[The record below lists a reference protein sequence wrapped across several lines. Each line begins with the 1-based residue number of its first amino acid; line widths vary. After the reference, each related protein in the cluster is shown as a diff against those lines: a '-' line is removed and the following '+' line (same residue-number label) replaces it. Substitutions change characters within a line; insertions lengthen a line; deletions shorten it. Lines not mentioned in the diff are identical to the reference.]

1 MNSFS
6 QTDTT
11 KVCIPTK
18 VARQAAKD
26 LVRYDGC
33 KEELKLTQLKVTKL
47 EEREVQKDT
56 IISLLTS
63 KDKNNQYGVILM
75 RLGYTQSTELCDR
88 ISGMPHKSS
97 ALVRQSASPFS
108 RQPSQFHV
116 VDMTGNVNQG
126 LMCEVKGNS

>member
-1 MNSFS
+1 MLSLNSFS

-11 KVCIPTK
+11 KVCIPSS
-18 VARQAAKD
+18 VARLAAKD

-63 KDKNNQYGVILM
+63 KDKNNQFIIGQKDVQIGEYKGMTDDLKK
-75 RLGYTQSTELCDR
+75 ELKGQR
-88 ISGMPHKSS
+88 NKTFWYKVLSFASLAT
-97 ALVRQSASPFS
+97 ALF
-108 RQPSQFHV
+108 FI
-116 VDMTGNVNQG
+116 
-126 LMCEVKGNS
+126 K

>member
-11 KVCIPTK
+11 KVTLPTK
-18 VARQAAKD
+18 VVRLAAKD

-63 KDKNNQYGVILM
+63 KDKNNQFIIGQKDVQIGEYKGMTDDLKK
-75 RLGYTQSTELCDR
+75 EL
-88 ISGMPHKSS
+88 KSQRNKVFFYK
-97 ALVRQSASPFS
+97 ALSFLSLTTMVYFI
-108 RQPSQFHV
+108 
-116 VDMTGNVNQG
+116 
-126 LMCEVKGNS
+126 K